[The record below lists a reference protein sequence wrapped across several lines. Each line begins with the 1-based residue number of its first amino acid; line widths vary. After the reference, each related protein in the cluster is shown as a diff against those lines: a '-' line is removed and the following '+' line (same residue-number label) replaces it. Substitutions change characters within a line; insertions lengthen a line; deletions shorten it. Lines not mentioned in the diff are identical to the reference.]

1 MNNYNPN
8 TRYDDP
14 KVIRQPG
21 SLPPGTHI
29 QWPDGERGTVV
40 KCVNLATR
48 HLIRRSVRGGGE
60 CEDSFDLATIKNLK
74 TDATPAK

>member
-1 MNNYNPN
+1 MNKYNPN
-8 TRYDDP
+8 TLYVDK

-40 KCVNLATR
+40 RSINLSTR
-48 HLIRRSVRGGGE
+48 HLIRRSAEGGGE
-60 CEDSFDLATIKNLK
+60 CEDSFDLAKINGLK
-74 TDATPAK
+74 TDAKPAA